1 MKKNFLLRGNY
12 KNPMC
17 YLASTRPLN
26 PPHGDFRIGGF
37 RRRELNF
44 FNYLLV
50 MLLVLFCFDVSAAE
64 PAIMS
69 KIRQKYNEKTT
80 IRAQFDLDIFWS
92 VREKSDHKTG
102 SLIIA
107 PQNRFKVEINGELFV
122 SNGDK
127 FWHYTKSPSQ
137 VVIENVAKIDL
148 SSLPSNLLQKFL
160 FNYTYIELQKNAS
173 ETVLEW
179 KKDPA
184 DSSIYTSIKIWASS
198 AGAVTKLQITDR
210 NSNINTYTF
219 HKTIFGGQV
228 PTGTFDFQVP
238 KNAQVL
244 NNYE

>member
-1 MKKNFLLRGNY
+1 MKQNLVLRRDY
-12 KNPMC
+12 KNLL
-17 YLASTRPLN
+17 YYTAHPLN
-26 PPHGDFRIGGF
+26 PTPSGTSKGRVSGF
-37 RRRELNF
+37 Y
-44 FNYLLV
+44 NYILIALFS
-50 MLLVLFCFDVSAAE
+50 MFCFDLSAAE

-69 KIRQKYNEKTT
+69 KIKQKYNQKTT
-80 IRAQFDLDIFWS
+80 ISAQFDLDIFWS
-92 VREKSDHKTG
+92 VREKTEHKTG

-107 PQNRFKVEINGELFV
+107 PQDRFKVELNGEVFV

-127 FWHYTKSPSQ
+127 FWHYTKSTSQ
-137 VVIENVAKIDL
+137 VTIENVAKIDL

-160 FNYTYIELQKNAS
+160 FNYTYIEVEKNAS

-184 DSSIYTSIKIWASS
+184 DNSVYTSIKLWANGS
-198 AGAVTKLQITDR
+198 GVVTKLQMTDR

-228 PTGTFDFQVP
+228 PAGTFNFQVP